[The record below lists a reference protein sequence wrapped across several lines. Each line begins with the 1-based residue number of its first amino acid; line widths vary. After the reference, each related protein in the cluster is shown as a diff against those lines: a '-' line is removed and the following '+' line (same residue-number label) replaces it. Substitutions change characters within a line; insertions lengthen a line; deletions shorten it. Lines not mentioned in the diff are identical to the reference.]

1 MASLKSVK
9 ILDNMMAIK
18 EDEKSDAVR
27 VTRMRRHS
35 TEALANLSHANGS
48 ITQTR
53 KDDTMFHLG
62 RDFKQLKG

>member
-1 MASLKSVK
+1 
-9 ILDNMMAIK
+9 MAIK

-27 VTRMRRHS
+27 VTRMRGHS

-53 KDDTMFHLG
+53 KDDTMSHLG
-62 RDFKQLKG
+62 RDFKQLRG